1 MKSFS
6 KIHSSAS
13 NLPLET
19 WNVADLDVVS
29 SIYPPD
35 VETEQIKILFGA
47 GEEAQ
52 ASQSDRKS
60 HLSFHPKGLDVE
72 LANWFP
78 GDLHQQIEN
87 NELQQWVLMEPSN
100 DSLNI
105 PEQKTLQEKLEAE
118 KERMELIGLARAE
131 AEEILRLANLE
142 ANKVVSHAQDEI
154 EQVKRDAYKAA
165 CDEMQK
171 ALAATRTV
179 VEETHQWQS
188 SFMESGEQILVG
200 MLKDIAQT
208 MFGEGVHLD
217 ANALQINLNRIME
230 SAQRLGD
237 LNIFLNP
244 QDANLLDPS
253 WSDYQLLITGNKV
266 RVVPSEKILPGGCFI
281 KGSTGSVDA
290 RVETQLASVLNTIDE
305 LSGTGR

>member
-13 NLPLET
+13 NLSLQT
-19 WNVADLDVVS
+19 WNVADLDIS
-29 SIYPPD
+29 SNAPPQD
-35 VETEQIKILFGA
+35 VETEQIMMFFGG
-47 GEEAQ
+47 GEEDPS
-52 ASQSDRKS
+52 SQLDRKS
-60 HLSFHPKGLDVE
+60 RFSYRPQGLDVE
-72 LANWFP
+72 LATWFP
-78 GDLHQQIEN
+78 NDIDQQFIEEPQRWEFVELSN
-87 NELQQWVLMEPSN
+87 NDTLDVPEPQILQQ
-100 DSLNI
+100 
-105 PEQKTLQEKLEAE
+105 KLEAE
-118 KERMELIGLARAE
+118 MERMDLIRGAEAE
-131 AEEILRLANLE
+131 AEEIIRSSHLE
-142 ANKVVSHAQDEI
+142 ADKIISHARHEI
-154 EQVKRDAYKAA
+154 EQAKRDAYEAA
-165 CDEMQK
+165 YKEMQS
-171 ALAATRTV
+171 ALAAAHTL
-179 VEETHQWQS
+179 VEEAHQWQA
-188 SFMESGEQILVG
+188 SFMESGEQTLTG

-266 RVVPSEKILPGGCFI
+266 RIVPSEKVLPGGCFI

-290 RVETQLASVLNTIDE
+290 RVETQLASVLDTIDE
-305 LSGTGR
+305 LSGTGS